1 MDCETYNKYIMIDL
15 EHIESNLLES
25 SLKMVREIYE
35 YYRLNDKL
43 NTQEFLNW
51 LDELNRISV
60 MNWYG

>member
-1 MDCETYNKYIMIDL
+1 MLNLYNMVDL

-35 YYRLNDKL
+35 YYRLNGKL

-60 MNWYG
+60 MN

>member
-1 MDCETYNKYIMIDL
+1 MLNLYNMVDL
-15 EHIESNLLES
+15 EHIENNLLES

-60 MNWYG
+60 MN

>member
-1 MDCETYNKYIMIDL
+1 MLNLYNMVDL

-35 YYRLNDKL
+35 YYRLNNKL

-60 MNWYG
+60 MN

>member
-1 MDCETYNKYIMIDL
+1 MLNLYNMVDL
-15 EHIESNLLES
+15 GHIESNLLES

-60 MNWYG
+60 MN

>member
-1 MDCETYNKYIMIDL
+1 MINL
-15 EHIESNLLES
+15 EHIERNLLES

-60 MNWYG
+60 MN

>member
-1 MDCETYNKYIMIDL
+1 MLNLYNMVDL

-25 SLKMVREIYE
+25 SLKMIREIYE

-60 MNWYG
+60 MN

>member
-1 MDCETYNKYIMIDL
+1 MINL
-15 EHIESNLLES
+15 EHIERNLLDS
-25 SLKMVREIYE
+25 SLKMVKEIYE

-60 MNWYG
+60 MN

>member
-1 MDCETYNKYIMIDL
+1 MLNLYNMVDL

-60 MNWYG
+60 MN

>member
-1 MDCETYNKYIMIDL
+1 MLNLYNMVNL

-60 MNWYG
+60 MN

>member
-1 MDCETYNKYIMIDL
+1 MLNLYNMVDL
-15 EHIESNLLES
+15 EHIERNLLES
-25 SLKMVREIYE
+25 SLKMVKEIYE

-60 MNWYG
+60 MN